1 MLLKKNES
9 VLGNKPGFSLIEI
22 MIAIALV
29 AVLLALA
36 VPNLLGRKAVQE
48 RKAFPTQ
55 LNTIMSEV
63 WLRGLET
70 GKIHKVNFDLEHR
83 NIQVSEQTDK
93 VDGEKKLVFEP
104 IKLHFSFNNY
114 TWPESFDIQQI
125 YVQKIDEIASGG
137 LSRKTENILF
147 YVMTDGMTQEVI
159 INGIDQPD
167 NQSEKDAKQFS
178 IVLNPF
184 TAQCVM
190 YDTFQ
195 KPAA

>member
-29 AVLLALA
+29 GILLAVA
-36 VPNLLGRKAVQE
+36 VPNLLGRRAVQE
-48 RKAFPTQ
+48 RKAFPAQ
-55 LNTIMSEV
+55 LNAIMSEV

-70 GKIHKVNFDLEHR
+70 GKIHKVTFDLEHR
-83 NIQVSEQTDK
+83 HLQISVQTDK
-93 VDGEKKLVFEP
+93 LDGEKKPVFEP
-104 IKLHFSFNNY
+104 IKLHFSSNTY
-114 TWPESFDIQQI
+114 TWPETFDIQQL
-125 YVQKIDEIASGG
+125 YVQKIDEIAAGG
-137 LSRKTENILF
+137 LSRKTENIWF
-147 YVMTDGMTQEVI
+147 YVMPDGMTQEVI
-159 INGIDQPD
+159 INGVYQPD

-195 KPAA
+195 KPTA